1 MDKLEAIK
9 RLETAYPDLT
19 VDKIIEDPDR
29 FIAQM
34 NRDSEPIVGG
44 VKAIDKLTKKVTE
57 VNPLRIKGLVKRLM
71 MEG

>member
-34 NRDSEPIVGG
+34 NRDGELIVGG